1 MIVLLSPAKSIDM
14 LSESPIDASS
24 QPKLLEESKVLIKQL
39 RGIEKDE
46 LKKLMG
52 ISDKLAELNVNR
64 YQQWQTPFTIENA
77 KAAIF
82 AFQGDVYQ
90 GFDASS
96 LSLEELKAANN
107 TVRILSGLYG
117 VLKPFDLM
125 QAYRL
130 EMGTSLANESG
141 KDLYAFWGDK
151 ITNILNEEIAELKPQ
166 IVLNLASIEYSKS
179 VQLSNLNTDV
189 VSPVFKDEKNGKYK
203 IISFYAK
210 QARGKLAR
218 EVVKRN
224 IKSLDELKSVAFDG
238 YSFNE
243 EMTDSSLEPTFSRS
257 EEELAALSY

>member
-14 LSESPIDASS
+14 LTESPIDSHS
-24 QPKLLEESKVLIKQL
+24 QPALLEESKILIDQL

-52 ISDKLAELNVNR
+52 ISDKLAELNVKR
-64 YQQWQTPFTIENA
+64 YQEWNTPFTPDNA
-77 KAAIF
+77 KSAIF

-90 GFDASS
+90 GFDASD
-96 LSLEELKAANN
+96 LSLEELKSANEK
-107 TVRILSGLYG
+107 VRILSGLYG
-117 VLKPFDLM
+117 ILKPFDLI

-130 EMGTSLANESG
+130 EMGTSLANEKG
-141 KDLYAFWGDK
+141 KDLYQFWGTK
-151 ITNILNEEIAELKPQ
+151 ITDFLNKEIAELKPEV
-166 IVLNLASIEYSKS
+166 VLNLASIEYAKS
-179 VQLSNLNTDV
+179 VQLNNLNVDV

-224 IKSLDELKSVAFDG
+224 ITTVEELKNVEFDG
-238 YSFNE
+238 YRFNE
-243 EMTDSSLEPTFSRS
+243 EMTDKANEPTFSRS
-257 EEELAALSY
+257 EEELASINY